1 MFFVSAKSNSAPQE
15 HSLGIPPFIS
25 APQFMQYSFFI
36 LITSTTWNC
45 SIIIFQFLYLKIFQ
59 IYRFENFHNTKNR
72 KAFHKV
78 QNK

>member
-1 MFFVSAKSNSAPQE
+1 MERISFLLFSNGKSQKNFKKLLTSNSQ
-15 HSLGIPPFIS
+15 SLLQPRIVLL
-25 APQFMQYSFFI
+25 FI
-36 LITSTTWNC
+36 L
-45 SIIIFQFLYLKIFQ
+45 FQFLYLKIFQ